1 MTPDSLYR
9 RLLEGHNPEACAAF
23 DAHVLACIVTVSVV
37 ESQMDRSLAH
47 ALGVSGRVLRTQIDT
62 YFPGK
67 MELLEAFGLDGEIAV
82 GEDEK
87 CLREL
92 LLRSRTSLAN
102 LSTLLSTLVAR
113 RAMRPN
119 HLWQDLGLTNRN
131 ELSLLMQ
138 RHFAPLARR
147 NTQDMKWKKFFFRM
161 ICRDAGYRLCTAPSC
176 AECTD
181 FDSCFGDESGESL
194 LARVRFQSET
204 SKLIPIEPTCAQ

>member
-1 MTPDSLYR
+1 MTPESLYR
-9 RLLEGHNPEACAAF
+9 RLLDSHTDGAFDRF
-23 DAHVLACIVTVSVV
+23 DAHVLACIVTVGAA
-37 ESQMDRSLAH
+37 ESNGDRSLVQ
-47 ALGVSGRVLRTQIDT
+47 ALGVSGRVLRTQIET

-92 LLRSRTSLAN
+92 LLRSRTSPEN

-113 RAMRPN
+113 RATRPN

-131 ELSLLMQ
+131 ELSSLMK
-138 RHFAPLARR
+138 RHFAPLACR

-161 ICRDAGYRLCTAPSC
+161 ICRDEGYRLCTAPSC

-194 LARVRFQSET
+194 LARVRFQSEA
-204 SKLIPIEPTCAQ
+204 SKPISIEPPCAQ